1 MDTSVPENFSRITT
15 FQAKESCDAPL
26 PSLVPFPVF
35 VKKLRPAGLV
45 YSLLLIV
52 PVASLQGADQV
63 RLESRGSLL
72 TANDIIF
79 SQREQM
85 VRARGDVRIT
95 HPDARLV
102 ADSVLYKTLDEI
114 AGGENLRFGQ
124 PPYFLAAESGQ
135 GGSDHFELDDIT
147 VYFGDPNPASLNI
160 RARSVSY
167 FTDDHL
173 EAEKVTLRIGR
184 VPVFYFPKV
193 SRTVDGAVATTAT
206 LDGGYSNYLGAYA
219 YLSVR
224 TAFHPKFSLGPEL
237 AYYTKRG
244 VLVGPGFDYGSKSEN
259 HRYLG
264 GFRGGYINDSGEL
277 GTDRLERPIS
287 EDRYF
292 SEWRHKHHIGDRIDL
307 TAWVDL
313 WSDSEVIRDFR
324 PRYFDENQFSDSFV
338 EGVYRGDDYFISAF
352 MRTSPNDFQ
361 IVPERLPEIRFDLP
375 PRQLGAGIYQQ
386 TQLSAALLREDDP
399 LNDNVRS
406 DRLDWYFG
414 LNRPFYIADWLTFT
428 PKVGTRITHYQRAL
442 AGRDNYTR
450 VLGEIGADLEANA
463 FAVYDY
469 KNELWGINDIRH
481 VVKPRIEYR
490 FTPKADSGRQF
501 IPQIDRRAFAT
512 HLEPIDLG
520 RVRNIDE
527 LDEIHTLRYG
537 IDNSFQTRHPE
548 YGSVDL
554 LSLYLANDLR
564 FSRGPEEKLVSNIH
578 AELHF
583 TPVYWFRFDALS
595 RVSPHEPDLR
605 ELNTGVTI
613 TDARFWSLRL
623 GTEFLEDRLEEYT
636 LDYTLRLNEI
646 YRVGAELNYDAL
658 EHRFSHQRYT
668 LSQNLGNTWEVH
680 YQVQFRRGAERESAV
695 GYSLGISYL
704 GF

>member
-1 MDTSVPENFSRITT
+1 M
-15 FQAKESCDAPL
+15 
-26 PSLVPFPVF
+26 F

-45 YSLLLIV
+45 YSLLLIL
-52 PVASLQGADQV
+52 PVVSLHGADQV
-63 RLESRGSLL
+63 RLESKGSLL

-85 VRARGDVRIT
+85 VTARGDVRIT

-102 ADSVLYKTLDEI
+102 ADSVRYKTFDEI
-114 AGGENLRFGQ
+114 AGGQNLRFGQ
-124 PPYFLAAESGQ
+124 PPYFLSAESGY
-135 GGSDHFELDDIT
+135 GGSEHLDLENVT
-147 VYFGDPNPASLNI
+147 VYFGEPKPAALNL

-167 FTDDHL
+167 FSDEHL
-173 EAEKVTLRIGR
+173 EAKKVTVRIGR

-193 SRTVDGAVATTAT
+193 SRTIDGAVATTAKF
-206 LDGGYSNYLGAYA
+206 DGGYNNRLGAYG
-219 YLSVR
+219 YLGVR
-224 TAFHPKFSLGPEL
+224 TAFHPYFSLGPEL
-237 AYYTKRG
+237 GYYSQRG
-244 VLVGPGFDYGSKSEN
+244 VLVGPGIDYGITNKN
-259 HRYLG
+259 HRILG
-264 GFRGGYINDSGEL
+264 SFRGGYIRDHGDVD
-277 GTDRLERPIS
+277 TDRLNRPIS
-287 EDRYF
+287 RDRYF
-292 SEWRHKHHIGDRIDL
+292 SEWRHKHHIGEQIDI
-307 TAWVDL
+307 TAWVDI
-313 WSDSEVIRDFR
+313 WSDSEVTRDFR
-324 PRYFDENQFSDSFV
+324 PRYFDENQFSDTFL
-338 EGVYRGDDYFISAF
+338 EGVYRGENYFISAF
-352 MRTSPNDFQ
+352 MRASPNDFQ
-361 IVPERLPEIRFDLP
+361 VVPERLPEIRFDLP

-386 TQLSAALLREDDP
+386 TQLSVALLREYDP
-399 LNDNVRS
+399 LNENVRS
-406 DRLDWYFG
+406 DRVDWYYG
-414 LNRPFYIADWLTFT
+414 INRPFYIADWLTFT
-428 PKVGTRITHYQRAL
+428 PKAGARVTHYQRAL
-442 AGRDNYTR
+442 EGRNNYTR

-481 VVKPRIEYR
+481 VIKPRIEYR
-490 FTPKADSGRQF
+490 FIPKADSGRQF
-501 IPQIDRRAFAT
+501 IPQIDRRSFAT

-520 RVRNIDE
+520 RIRNIDE

-548 YGSVDL
+548 YGSIDL

-564 FSRGPEEKLVSNIH
+564 FSRDPEEKLVSNIH

-605 ELNTGVTI
+605 ELNTGLTI

-636 LDYTLRLNEI
+636 LDYIVRLNEV
-646 YRVGAELNYDAL
+646 YRVGAELNYDAI
-658 EHRFSHQRYT
+658 EHRFSRQRYT
-668 LSQNLGNTWEVH
+668 LSQNLGETWEIQ
-680 YQVQFRRGAERESAV
+680 YQVQFRRGAERESAI